1 MDIFLY
7 HILISA
13 RQVSHY
19 SISFFTSLYVH
30 LSFSTLIGTP
40 AFTRYQ
46 QKRFHPSIAKTRRFY
61 PHVHNMDGFYVAKI
75 QKLSDKIKGE
85 SEPSKKE
92 DGVDEEVIPAEEA
105 ATKTK
110 NQKKARGKNGKKRKS
125 NVDEL
130 DAERKTKKD
139 KISVPPTRKVNTN
152 KKNDKK
158 KNAKMTKP
166 RRMKVEVN

>member
-1 MDIFLY
+1 MGIQYLLLPLSMF
-7 HILISA
+7 IS
-13 RQVSHY
+13 
-19 SISFFTSLYVH
+19 I
-30 LSFSTLIGTP
+30 STLIGTP

-46 QKRFHPSIAKTRRFY
+46 QKRFHPSIAKTRRLY

-139 KISVPPTRKVNTN
+139 KISVPP
-152 KKNDKK
+152 
-158 KNAKMTKP
+158 
-166 RRMKVEVN
+166 